1 MTYAA
6 HGSTSARSDSFDS
19 SIVADFES
27 GGGGIVRHA
36 VVEDCPSLVEL
47 PPAVVWFTGLSGA
60 GKSTIAREV
69 CARLTVAGTRI
80 EYLDGDMLRDVL
92 PPTGFT
98 MAERDAHVQRV
109 GFFASRLEH
118 HGITVVC
125 ALISPYAASR
135 ARVRA
140 MCRRF
145 IEVHVATPLHE
156 CERRDVKGL
165 YGRARRGQLVNF
177 TGLDDPYEPP
187 GQPGT
192 AG

>member
-1 MTYAA
+1 
-6 HGSTSARSDSFDS
+6 
-19 SIVADFES
+19 
-27 GGGGIVRHA
+27 
-36 VVEDCPSLVEL
+36 
-47 PPAVVWFTGLSGA
+47 
-60 GKSTIAREV
+60 
-69 CARLTVAGTRI
+69 
-80 EYLDGDMLRDVL
+80 MLRDVAAA
-92 PPTGFT
+92 TGFT

-177 TGLDDPYEPP
+177 TGLDDPSEPP
-187 GQPGT
+187 ASPELRVDTLHVSLADAVELVLAAVRRASDDQST
-192 AG
+192 RRRA